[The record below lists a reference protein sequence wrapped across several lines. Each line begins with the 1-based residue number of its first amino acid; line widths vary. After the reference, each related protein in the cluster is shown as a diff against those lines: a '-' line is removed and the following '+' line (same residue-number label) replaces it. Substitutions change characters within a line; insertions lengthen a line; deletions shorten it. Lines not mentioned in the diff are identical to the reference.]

1 MSTTTGMQVRKQLR
15 NTIRRPSIDSKDQGA
30 NSGER
35 SDSPKSL
42 SKGDGKRSSAGGTMT
57 AGVRSPRTLAAI
69 AKSLA
74 TASAGK
80 VPPPGELFKLSGKLE
95 NTARQAAAQAQLRSG
110 PGRRG
115 SRRRSSAGSGD
126 RPMAVAAHVPRHTA
140 NAALQRQRRE
150 KELEQA
156 AQARQLRQAILAERP
171 LHMGAGSRTLPA
183 SLGGAPKAAAAAA
196 AAAADGK
203 GARHHRP
210 SLAATSRDTLT
221 QVYGGRDGRRRPA
234 SNGGSRRCSRSLPP
248 PKGRSTPPSS
258 ATKRPDGRCT
268 PFSEGCVSPRDDLEV
283 PQPLP
288 RKRKEPTKRTRRP
301 GVATRDRE
309 RSPLRKRLRRKTLD
323 KAAKLRRTLVTTR
336 SQTVLQEEEE
346 EEEEGET
353 PVRTSPTTISG
364 SVGTGGSSAGSTHQY
379 GSHTACSS
387 SSGSGSG
394 NGAGGPSGEPCEEEL
409 SPLITSIS
417 VSTPLM
423 KEDPALRRS
432 KRTVAT
438 NTSPPRKRPSPPTS
452 LQEELPN
459 PVSAAQ
465 SEVSSSLR
473 DAARAHGLTI
483 TNLGGLP
490 DNSLQQNSST
500 SPLHWSQASEEFL
513 GTFCS
518 AHGLTLVN
526 IAQSFPS
533 PTSSETLY
541 SSLPATT
548 LPATAAAP
556 AWQQPQNTEKPL
568 RYPRPEPD
576 TSPQDVVVVDRTA
589 ASVTPGPGE
598 EEVSDDLEGFLRGT
612 SSAQR
617 SPLPSAAKPWTRN
630 ASMGDHRGSVRG
642 HTTSADS
649 RGVAKEQDDDDIAAD
664 VDDGMRIIDIVTNMR
679 SITSGDHHRHGANSP
694 PPPSATVSVQA
705 NLDVPS
711 LPEPPTIMSTGVAS
725 TADSGGGLMLVDFN
739 TQRRPPIRISSPSH
753 SHSAGPRQVMGAS
766 SSTAGE
772 TSDILPESL
781 YDSIGISHISSD
793 DDGDATEEQQPSPTG
808 AALTQCDELEDI
820 YTKAEPVYSTSG
832 SSLPTGTAT
841 PSLPSGTASPSTE
854 KEEEGFGLSQG
865 GFQGLRAED
874 LSHQAQL
881 ALDHMDRT
889 DELIRLADCAD
900 LQRRH
905 HKGVL
910 QQVGDALAAEE
921 RHSQRLARA
930 QQLFREM
937 EGPGD
942 GGNSGRDGTAQTDS
956 HARPEGP
963 LREGEEGAPIPM
975 GVQTITPWEAT
986 APSVEAIGLQTE
998 VGRLE
1003 MEIDSEHSLAA
1014 TDALDQALRGGGSFQ
1029 GPLPSL
1035 SYPMWTQT
1043 EAPSRGVDQ
1052 AVQPTPSVSS
1062 SRSNAR
1068 WDGATGMGDVGSPR
1082 VLASSSSPSSRTYS
1096 MVGFEDEE
1104 ATASEVSMVQPGSA
1118 VTSSFHSDISLPFAT
1133 PFSDWRSAST
1143 GRGPGSDP
1151 EEASILSA
1159 SAALEGHL
1167 NLTYRNLRTERS
1179 HHGGAEASEAALRSS
1194 HTSLYESRLSNS
1206 PSSAASIL
1214 TELTIDGRHNVSV
1227 EEVSGALA
1235 RRRKKAEEDV
1245 EERIRSSKEKMA
1257 AGKERDIPSPQ
1268 KRRRER
1274 RRAAE
1279 DRKRRQRGAKV
1290 DSARLSLERLS
1301 GGGQRD
1307 SRESSG
1313 SSTDSLSIII
1323 RDAERRLLSQ
1333 QQRLRSKNEAAA
1345 KDAKATEEALRDNE
1359 AKLRKVGYLKEL
1371 KREIADARRESEGP
1385 FDIAQPF
1392 EQAERSPA
1400 GATAADPETL
1410 SADEEA
1416 SAGATDAIT
1425 GSPEVAS
1432 RADTGE
1438 EAIEEV
1444 PSAGLLPGVD
1454 DDEEALA
1461 GTDDDRKS
1469 LSSTQQRIHAVEV
1482 QNEDDSHSKL
1492 EAVGT
1497 TLARPELPSASSPDT
1512 LLRTPDSD
1520 RGADYLEEEPS
1531 HDLSDSA
1538 VLIADPVEAAK
1549 AVAEAKVPSVRKEA
1563 STGGAGQ
1570 GSGGHREYE
1579 SSSEQFLEVARFE
1592 AKSPVVTKESA
1603 EDLEIDKMEVVEEAP
1618 VQSPELVTVLTRP
1631 PTTASSS
1638 SSRGSSSAHRVE
1650 VELTAGSNSVSPIP
1664 NSDAL
1669 LGWARGLPK
1678 AEHDQC
1684 IEHVTEHVLESLLD
1698 DRALERK
1705 ILSTLARGDSPVE
1718 NGATED
1724 ACRKLH
1730 EERLA
1735 SSKAAA
1741 AAVVEEAQKKFSG
1754 TAEMAD
1760 SVAIEGGLTDV
1771 ALPAEMQSKMPT
1783 LSGYTCRLL
1792 WESCIELAQQPSEA
1806 HRTCALWS
1814 KRFPGTKSPLTPFVA
1829 VMNSWTSI
1837 QQQLNQI
1844 LEINSDLRMRAETGL
1859 HHSEVQQAEERRV
1872 DEMAMRAVSGI
1883 AITGVTALFDWR
1895 QRRSIRSRILEDVD
1909 EQVFGALVEDFALEL
1924 RDEYEEGGG

>member
-1 MSTTTGMQVRKQLR
+1 
-15 NTIRRPSIDSKDQGA
+15 
-30 NSGER
+30 
-35 SDSPKSL
+35 
-42 SKGDGKRSSAGGTMT
+42 
-57 AGVRSPRTLAAI
+57 
-69 AKSLA
+69 
-74 TASAGK
+74 
-80 VPPPGELFKLSGKLE
+80 
-95 NTARQAAAQAQLRSG
+95 
-110 PGRRG
+110 
-115 SRRRSSAGSGD
+115 
-126 RPMAVAAHVPRHTA
+126 
-140 NAALQRQRRE
+140 
-150 KELEQA
+150 
-156 AQARQLRQAILAERP
+156 
-171 LHMGAGSRTLPA
+171 
-183 SLGGAPKAAAAAA
+183 
-196 AAAADGK
+196 
-203 GARHHRP
+203 
-210 SLAATSRDTLT
+210 
-221 QVYGGRDGRRRPA
+221 
-234 SNGGSRRCSRSLPP
+234 
-248 PKGRSTPPSS
+248 
-258 ATKRPDGRCT
+258 
-268 PFSEGCVSPRDDLEV
+268 
-283 PQPLP
+283 
-288 RKRKEPTKRTRRP
+288 
-301 GVATRDRE
+301 
-309 RSPLRKRLRRKTLD
+309 
-323 KAAKLRRTLVTTR
+323 
-336 SQTVLQEEEE
+336 
-346 EEEEGET
+346 
-353 PVRTSPTTISG
+353 
-364 SVGTGGSSAGSTHQY
+364 
-379 GSHTACSS
+379 
-387 SSGSGSG
+387 
-394 NGAGGPSGEPCEEEL
+394 
-409 SPLITSIS
+409 
-417 VSTPLM
+417 
-423 KEDPALRRS
+423 
-432 KRTVAT
+432 
-438 NTSPPRKRPSPPTS
+438 
-452 LQEELPN
+452 
-459 PVSAAQ
+459 
-465 SEVSSSLR
+465 
-473 DAARAHGLTI
+473 
-483 TNLGGLP
+483 
-490 DNSLQQNSST
+490 
-500 SPLHWSQASEEFL
+500 
-513 GTFCS
+513 
-518 AHGLTLVN
+518 
-526 IAQSFPS
+526 
-533 PTSSETLY
+533 
-541 SSLPATT
+541 
-548 LPATAAAP
+548 
-556 AWQQPQNTEKPL
+556 
-568 RYPRPEPD
+568 
-576 TSPQDVVVVDRTA
+576 
-589 ASVTPGPGE
+589 
-598 EEVSDDLEGFLRGT
+598 
-612 SSAQR
+612 
-617 SPLPSAAKPWTRN
+617 
-630 ASMGDHRGSVRG
+630 
-642 HTTSADS
+642 
-649 RGVAKEQDDDDIAAD
+649 
-664 VDDGMRIIDIVTNMR
+664 
-679 SITSGDHHRHGANSP
+679 
-694 PPPSATVSVQA
+694 
-705 NLDVPS
+705 
-711 LPEPPTIMSTGVAS
+711 
-725 TADSGGGLMLVDFN
+725 
-739 TQRRPPIRISSPSH
+739 
-753 SHSAGPRQVMGAS
+753 
-766 SSTAGE
+766 
-772 TSDILPESL
+772 
-781 YDSIGISHISSD
+781 
-793 DDGDATEEQQPSPTG
+793 
-808 AALTQCDELEDI
+808 DI

-841 PSLPSGTASPSTE
+841 PSLPSGTASPATE

-874 LSHQAQL
+874 LSHQARL

-905 HKGVL
+905 HRMVR

-937 EGPGD
+937 EGPRDRGS
-942 GGNSGRDGTAQTDS
+942 SGRDGTAQTDS
-956 HARPEGP
+956 QAEPEGH
-963 LREGEEGAPIPM
+963 LREGEGAPVPM
-975 GVQTITPWEAT
+975 GVQTMTPWEAG
-986 APSVEAIGLQTE
+986 APSVEVVIGLQTE

-1003 MEIDSEHSLAA
+1003 MEIDSDHSLAA

-1062 SRSNAR
+1062 SRSNRR
-1068 WDGATGMGDVGSPR
+1068 WDGSRRSEGGSPR
-1082 VLASSSSPSSRTYS
+1082 VLASSSSSPSSPTYS

-1104 ATASEVSMVQPGSA
+1104 ATASEVSVVQPGSA

-1214 TELTIDGRHNVSV
+1214 TELTVDGRHNVSV

-1245 EERIRSSKEKMA
+1245 EERIRSSREKMA

-1279 DRKRRQRGAKV
+1279 DRKRRQRGAEV

-1301 GGGQRD
+1301 GGVQRD

-1371 KREIADARRESEGP
+1371 KREIADARRESEAP
-1385 FDIAQPF
+1385 FDITQPF
-1392 EQAERSPA
+1392 EMAAELSPA
-1400 GATAADPETL
+1400 GAGAAVPETL

-1416 SAGATDAIT
+1416 AARATDTIT

-1444 PSAGLLPGVD
+1444 PPPGLLPGVD
-1454 DDEEALA
+1454 DEEGPA
-1461 GTDDDRKS
+1461 GADDDRKS
-1469 LSSTQQRIHAVEV
+1469 VSSTLHRIHAVEV

-1492 EAVGT
+1492 EVVGT

-1520 RGADYLEEEPS
+1520 KEADYLEEETS
-1531 HDLSDSA
+1531 RDLSDSA

-1563 STGGAGQ
+1563 TTGGAGQ
-1570 GSGGHREYE
+1570 GSSGHHEYE

-1618 VQSPELVTVLTRP
+1618 VQSPELVTVLTRQ
-1631 PTTASSS
+1631 PTAASSS

-1650 VELTAGSNSVSPIP
+1650 GEVAADSVSPIP

-1678 AEHDQC
+1678 AELDQC
-1684 IEHVTEHVLESLLD
+1684 VELITEHVLESLLD
-1698 DRALERK
+1698 DRALERRV
-1705 ILSTLARGDSPVE
+1705 LSTLARGDSPVE
-1718 NGATED
+1718 DGDTED

-1741 AAVVEEAQKKFSG
+1741 AAVVEEAQMKFSG
-1754 TAEMAD
+1754 TAEMVD
-1760 SVAIEGGLTDV
+1760 SVAFENGLTDV

-1783 LSGYTCRLL
+1783 LSGYSCRLL

>member
-15 NTIRRPSIDSKDQGA
+15 NTIRRPSTDSKDQGA
-30 NSGER
+30 NSGDR
-35 SDSPKSL
+35 SDSPNSL
-42 SKGDGKRSSAGGTMT
+42 SKWDGKRSSAGGTT
-57 AGVRSPRTLAAI
+57 AAGVRSPRTLAAV

-74 TASAGK
+74 NVSAGK

-171 LHMGAGSRTLPA
+171 LRMGAGSRTLPA

-196 AAAADGK
+196 DSK

-210 SLAATSRDTLT
+210 SLAATSRDSLT

-258 ATKRPDGRCT
+258 ATKRMDGRCT

-288 RKRKEPTKRTRRP
+288 RERKEPTKRRRRP

-336 SQTVLQEEEE
+336 SQTVLQEEG
-346 EEEEGET
+346 GET
-353 PVRTSPTTISG
+353 PVRSSPTISG
-364 SVGTGGSSAGSTHQY
+364 SVGTEGSSGSTHQY
-379 GSHTACSS
+379 GSHTASS
-387 SSGSGSG
+387 SSGSGEMDS
-394 NGAGGPSGEPCEEEL
+394 PSDEPCEEEL

-417 VSTPLM
+417 LSTPLM

-438 NTSPPRKRPSPPTS
+438 NTSPPRKRPPPPTS
-452 LQEELPN
+452 LQEEPPH
-459 PVSAAQ
+459 PVSAAH

-483 TNLGGLP
+483 TNLGGLR

-533 PTSSETLY
+533 PTSPETLY

-556 AWQQPQNTEKPL
+556 AWQQAQNTEKPL

-589 ASVTPGPGE
+589 ASVTSGPG
-598 EEVSDDLEGFLRGT
+598 EEVSDDLEGFLKGA

-617 SPLPSAAKPWTRN
+617 SSLPSTNKPWTRSRVLPQRY
-630 ASMGDHRGSVRG
+630 AFDGPGRSRTDSMGDHRGPVRG
-642 HTTSADS
+642 HTTSAGS
-649 RGVAKEQDDDDIAAD
+649 RGVAEEQDVDDIAAD
-664 VDDGMRIIDIVTNMR
+664 VDDGMRIIDIVANMR
-679 SITSGDHHRHGANSP
+679 STTSGDHHRHGVEAP
-694 PPPSATVSVQA
+694 PPPTSATVSVQA

-753 SHSAGPRQVMGAS
+753 SRSAGPRQVMGAS
-766 SSTAGE
+766 SSTAEE

-793 DDGDATEEQQPSPTG
+793 GDGDATEEQQPSPTG
-808 AALTQCDELEDI
+808 AALTHCDELEDI

-841 PSLPSGTASPSTE
+841 PSLPSGTASPATE

-874 LSHQAQL
+874 LSHQARL

-905 HKGVL
+905 HRMVR

-942 GGNSGRDGTAQTDS
+942 GGSSGRDGTAQTDS
-956 HARPEGP
+956 QAEPEGH
-963 LREGEEGAPIPM
+963 LREGEEPLSRWGGRAA
-975 GVQTITPWEAT
+975 VLQ
-986 APSVEAIGLQTE
+986 APSVEVVIGLQTE

-1003 MEIDSEHSLAA
+1003 MEIDSDHSLAA

-1062 SRSNAR
+1062 SRSNRR
-1068 WDGATGMGDVGSPR
+1068 WDGSRRSEGGSPR
-1082 VLASSSSPSSRTYS
+1082 VLASSSSSPSSRTYS

-1104 ATASEVSMVQPGSA
+1104 ATASEVSVVQPGSM

-1214 TELTIDGRHNVSV
+1214 TELTVDGRHN
-1227 EEVSGALA
+1227 
-1235 RRRKKAEEDV
+1235 KAEEDV
-1245 EERIRSSKEKMA
+1245 EERIRSSREKMA

-1279 DRKRRQRGAKV
+1279 DRKRRQRGAEV

-1301 GGGQRD
+1301 GGVQRD

-1371 KREIADARRESEGP
+1371 KREIADARRESEAP
-1385 FDIAQPF
+1385 FDITQPF
-1392 EQAERSPA
+1392 EMAAELSPA
-1400 GATAADPETL
+1400 GATAAVPETL

-1416 SAGATDAIT
+1416 AARATDTIT

-1444 PSAGLLPGVD
+1444 PPPGLLPGVD
-1454 DDEEALA
+1454 DEEGLA

-1469 LSSTQQRIHAVEV
+1469 VSSTLQRIHAVEV

-1492 EAVGT
+1492 EVVGT
-1497 TLARPELPSASSPDT
+1497 TLARPELPSASNPDT

-1520 RGADYLEEEPS
+1520 NEADYLEEETS
-1531 HDLSDSA
+1531 RDLSDSA

-1563 STGGAGQ
+1563 TTGGAGQ
-1570 GSGGHREYE
+1570 GSGGHHEYE

-1618 VQSPELVTVLTRP
+1618 VQSPELVTVL
-1631 PTTASSS
+1631 
-1638 SSRGSSSAHRVE
+1638 
-1650 VELTAGSNSVSPIP
+1650 
-1664 NSDAL
+1664 
-1669 LGWARGLPK
+1669 
-1678 AEHDQC
+1678 
-1684 IEHVTEHVLESLLD
+1684 ESLLD
-1698 DRALERK
+1698 DRALERRV
-1705 ILSTLARGDSPVE
+1705 LSTLARGDSPVE
-1718 NGATED
+1718 DGDTED

-1741 AAVVEEAQKKFSG
+1741 AAVVEEAQMKFSG
-1754 TAEMAD
+1754 TAEMVD
-1760 SVAIEGGLTDV
+1760 SVAFENGLTDV

-1783 LSGYTCRLL
+1783 LSGYSCRLL